1 MEEAACR
8 PCRAGTD
15 VFMHELRR
23 GCGGL
28 DYLFR
33 RNNFWRNHFRGHKLW
48 RWHDWRQRVGQW
60 KWKW

>member
-15 VFMHELRR
+15 IFMHELRR

-28 DYLFR
+28 DGLDPLFR
-33 RNNFWRNHFRGHKLW
+33 RNILWWNQFRRHKLW
-48 RWHDWRQRVGQW
+48 RWHDRRQRVE
-60 KWKW
+60 